1 MVAPHRFCQLTVPA
15 IGRTTQSAI
24 PFPYPGRVFVWRVW
38 RVRVPSDIPCPACVP
53 DLIISER
60 MQERVLFYVVKI
72 SPLGNSSVEGGRT
85 HILDTSFS
93 SQVNI

>member
-1 MVAPHRFCQLTVPA
+1 MPA

-24 PFPYPGRVFVWRVW
+24 PFPYPGRVFVWRV
-38 RVRVPSDIPCPACVP
+38 RVPSDIPCRACVP

-72 SPLGNSSVEGGRT
+72 SLLGNSSVGGGGA
-85 HILDTSFS
+85 LTSWTPFLKS
-93 SQVNI
+93 I